1 MASVF
6 ENVGTLS
13 TAGSAL
19 GLMGGAGT
27 AALMTN
33 PVTLGL
39 AAGLAGFSALSSMGQ
54 AKDEMRMIDSQLS
67 GLGESKTTL
76 ASLHGQK
83 LDLAEDRYDQGI
95 TDLSAKSGASLYDAL
110 RGGEQIKA
118 QTGFAGVGAGITGS
132 DRAESQVR
140 RGHDMTA
147 GSMETAYGQE
157 VFGLEQQYAGE
168 DADLDLQMKK
178 LEYERKQAKS
188 KQGFG
193 GFFKS
198 MLGA

>member
-1 MASVF
+1 ML
-6 ENVGTLS
+6 ENIGTLS
-13 TAGSAL
+13 TAGGAL

-39 AAGLAGFSALSSMGQ
+39 AGALAGFSALSNMGQ
-54 AKDEMRMIDSQLS
+54 AKDEMKMIDSQLS

-83 LDLAEDRYDQGI
+83 LDLAEDRYDQGV
-95 TDLSAKSGASLYDAL
+95 TDLSSKTGTSLYDAL

-132 DRAESQVR
+132 ERAVSQVR
-140 RGHDMTA
+140 KGYDMTA

-157 VFGLEQQYAGE
+157 VFGLEQQYAGA